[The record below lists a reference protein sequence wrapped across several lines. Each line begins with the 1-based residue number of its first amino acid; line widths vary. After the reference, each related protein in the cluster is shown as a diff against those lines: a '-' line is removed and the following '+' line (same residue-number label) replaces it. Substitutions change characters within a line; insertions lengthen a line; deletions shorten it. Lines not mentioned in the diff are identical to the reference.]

1 MPIDEFWESA
11 RKELEKNLIDVA
23 FDLMAF
29 TSTASV
35 AVPVPNTSPVVY
47 VAVGEAGKI
56 KSLMDDLASE

>member
-1 MPIDEFWESA
+1 MDELWEA
-11 RKELEKNLIDVA
+11 KRKKLEKDLIDVA

-29 TSTASV
+29 TGTSSI

-56 KSLMDDLASE
+56 KSLLGHLASE